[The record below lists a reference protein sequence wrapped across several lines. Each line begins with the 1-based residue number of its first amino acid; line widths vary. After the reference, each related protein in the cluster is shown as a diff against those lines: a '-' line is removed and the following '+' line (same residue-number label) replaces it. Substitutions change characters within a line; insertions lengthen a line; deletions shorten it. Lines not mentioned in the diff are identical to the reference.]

1 MCQPPT
7 GQMVFSNVSN
17 ENVHGLNLPSLDTM
31 YQKKKKTKIPSI
43 ILENWIIIYK
53 REKRKKTKCSRY
65 FSMRV
70 LASPKNWIFMNLSR
84 TLKRSSSLT
93 ICLSRKRRIKCSLDS
108 IFSENCIQSCLYC
121 FIPISIHSV
130 TFILYICFRV
140 QKLYWVTFYLWHEG
154 LRIISWEKSYWV
166 T

>member
-53 REKRKKTKCSRY
+53 REKRKKRN
-65 FSMRV
+65 V
-70 LASPKNWIFMNLSR
+70 V
-84 TLKRSSSLT
+84 
-93 ICLSRKRRIKCSLDS
+93 
-108 IFSENCIQSCLYC
+108 
-121 FIPISIHSV
+121 V
-130 TFILYICFRV
+130 TS
-140 QKLYWVTFYLWHEG
+140 Q
-154 LRIISWEKSYWV
+154 WEF
-166 T
+166 

>member
-17 ENVHGLNLPSLDTM
+17 EIVHGLNLPSLDTM
-31 YQKKKKTKIPSI
+31 YPKKKNKDPLHYFGKLNYYLQTRK
-43 ILENWIIIYK
+43 E
-53 REKRKKTKCSRY
+53 KKTKCSHY
-65 FSMRV
+65 FSMIV

-93 ICLSRKRRIKCSLDS
+93 ICLSRKRRIKFSLDS
-108 IFSENCIQSCLYC
+108 IFSKNCIQSCLYC

-140 QKLYWVTFYLWHEG
+140 QKLY
-154 LRIISWEKSYWV
+154 
-166 T
+166 

>member
-31 YQKKKKTKIPSI
+31 YQKKKKQRSRPLFWKTE
-43 ILENWIIIYK
+43 LLFTNEK
-53 REKRKKTKCSRY
+53 REKKTKCSRY

-140 QKLYWVTFYLWHEG
+140 QKLY
-154 LRIISWEKSYWV
+154 
-166 T
+166 